1 MNLTLHYAPLLL
13 TAGYLLASSP
23 ELQASLAGEVV
34 ESLVKTGGR
43 FVDDASKLAARKA
56 IETAALKY
64 GDEVIETLERGGF
77 GLAEAAVRH
86 GDDVWRFARLT
97 PDAPRMLAAR
107 AEPILAIGKRWGDD
121 AARIEMKAPACAE
134 ALAGK
139 LPAKR
144 LGEIA
149 EAATPREIQRLAALA
164 THRSPRELE
173 VAMTLW
179 KRSNGK
185 VLEHLTPARIAAY
198 GFSMAAVIAACSA
211 PEAFIGLVQAA
222 LTGLLGPLVSICGW
236 LLVFAFI
243 IIARKPI
250 KKLLRRFVGVLTR
263 LWRMAVKPAALVKQ
277 AMS

>member
-1 MNLTLHYAPLLL
+1 MNLTRHYAPLLL
-13 TAGYLLASSP
+13 ATGYLLASTP
-23 ELQASLAGEVV
+23 DLKASLAGEVV
-34 ESLVKTGGR
+34 ERLVKASGH
-43 FVDDASKLAARKA
+43 FVDDASKLAAREA
-56 IETAALKY
+56 IEKAALKY
-64 GDEVIETLERGGF
+64 GDEVIETVERGGF

-86 GDDVWRFARLT
+86 GDDVWRFAKLT

-107 AEPILAIGKRWGDD
+107 AEPILTIGKRWGDD

-144 LGEIA
+144 LAEIA

-164 THRSPRELE
+164 THRLPREVE
-173 VAMTLW
+173 AAMTLW

-222 LTGLLGPLVSICGW
+222 LTGLLGPLVGVCGW
-236 LLVFAFI
+236 LLVVAFI
-243 IIARKPI
+243 IIARRPI
-250 KKLLRRFVGVLTR
+250 LRLLRGFSGVATR
-263 LWRMAVKPAALVKQ
+263 LCRLAVKPATLVKQ
-277 AMS
+277 PMS